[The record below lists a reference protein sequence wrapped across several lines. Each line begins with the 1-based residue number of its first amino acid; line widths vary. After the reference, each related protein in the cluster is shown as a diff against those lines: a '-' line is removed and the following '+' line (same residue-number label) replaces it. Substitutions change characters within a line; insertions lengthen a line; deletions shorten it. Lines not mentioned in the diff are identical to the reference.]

1 MYYPSAIPQL
11 SLILI
16 LTLSAYKDLV
26 LAVPKD
32 PRLTLSESDD
42 EAQSFQIPER
52 PQPAEELAEEPEE
65 PEPSS
70 LLQNKLQGI
79 FSKLP

>member
-11 SLILI
+11 SLVLI
-16 LTLSAYKDLV
+16 LTLSAYNDLV

-52 PQPAEELAEEPEE
+52 PQLAEALAEEPEE

-70 LLQNKLQGI
+70 SLQNKLQGI
-79 FSKLP
+79 